1 MSTQIDPICGMAV
14 EETQGI
20 HSRYNDTT
28 YYFCSVDC
36 HKKFEE
42 LLRET
47 SEAFKGY
54 APKLN
59 VNGPDQKTDE
69 TRKDWEISESGNLS

>member
-1 MSTQIDPICGMAV
+1 MPTQTDPICGMAV

-20 HSRYNDTT
+20 HARYKDTT

-47 SEAFKGY
+47 SEALKG
-54 APKLN
+54 ARPESN
-59 VNGPDQKTDE
+59 VTGADQKTDE
-69 TRKDWEISESGNLS
+69 ENKDWEIS

>member
-1 MSTQIDPICGMAV
+1 MATQIDPICGMEV

-20 HSRYNDTT
+20 HFRYKDTT

-47 SEAFKGY
+47 SETFKGT
-54 APKLN
+54 PSKSN
-59 VNGPDQKTDE
+59 VIGPDQKTDAE
-69 TRKDWEISESGNLS
+69 QKDLEIS